1 MCVSVHA
8 AGFRPW
14 FDHARLPIPSLH
26 AKDIGRGTDACHVS
40 TDCLAAAV
48 KTRLRAPFG
57 GLSRATPVPLRHLIP
72 RGGGSRCNLGL
83 HAHDVLP
90 SSIAGSPEVPVHHP
104 RLVSECL
111 LCLTGTP
118 APFSAPRRT
127 IFCAGPGMELC
138 VVSPHQQHRPR
149 LDASPCV
156 VADAGRSDSRTGLDP
171 VENRG

>member
-14 FDHARLPIPSLH
+14 FDHALLPIPRFTQRISAGARMRATL
-26 AKDIGRGTDACHVS
+26 VN
-40 TDCLAAAV
+40 DCLAAAV

-127 IFCAGPGMELC
+127 IFCAGPDMELC
-138 VVSPHQQHRPR
+138 VVSPHQQHRPH

-156 VADAGRSDSRTGLDP
+156 VADTGRSDSRTGLDP
-171 VENRG
+171 VENRA